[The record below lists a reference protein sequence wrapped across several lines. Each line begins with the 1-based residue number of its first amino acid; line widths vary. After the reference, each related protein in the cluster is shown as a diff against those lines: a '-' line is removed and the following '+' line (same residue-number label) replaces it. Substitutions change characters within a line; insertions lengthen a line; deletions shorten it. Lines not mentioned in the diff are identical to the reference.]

1 MAKKNTTPTAFDNV
15 LNDIY
20 GNEQNISEPVDIDR
34 QNTFTEPVVDKNEPV
49 DNPTEDNIADDTK
62 PSNAKD
68 DDSEIP
74 QDVLNRMNGEPN
86 DKPIQN
92 TTEPVTNNIENNE
105 QNNVTE
111 PSDADVHEAQ
121 QVGLLFDAIGESF
134 GWNMD
139 DVKEE
144 DRPLTVDDLTQYMR
158 EVVEQNS
165 MPHYADERIQQLDE
179 YVKNGGKFED
189 FYGKQQQSLS
199 YDNLDME
206 DEDNQKAVVSELL
219 KYSGYTD
226 EQIKNKISRYEDA
239 DMLEEESEDAL
250 DRLKTIKQHE
260 LEMAQQQQ
268 AAYLQQ
274 QEEQSKQFYTD
285 CMNQINSLSSIRGV
299 QIPKE
304 DRAKLADY
312 IFNVDQN
319 GVSKFQKDYNNQEN
333 FINNLLTTAYITM
346 KGDAFVST
354 AKRDGESSATEKL
367 RKMLRH
373 QAKNHTAYNVE
384 DKPKS
389 AVDLASMY
397 F

>member
-1 MAKKNTTPTAFDNV
+1 MAKKNTTPTAFDDL
-15 LNDIY
+15 LNSVY
-20 GNEQNISEPVDIDR
+20 GNEGNMPETVDM
-34 QNTFTEPVVDKNEPV
+34 DKQDSFVNAVEEEEKPA
-49 DNPTEDNIADDTK
+49 DNPAEDNGADDTN
-62 PSNAKD
+62 PSNAND

-74 QDVLNRMNGEPN
+74 QSVLDRM
-86 DKPIQN
+86 DKKSKD
-92 TTEPVTNNIENNE
+92 EPVQEPTDDTIDN
-105 QNNVTE
+105 TE
-111 PSDADVHEAQ
+111 DMSDPSDADVNEAQ

-139 DVKEE
+139 DIKEE
-144 DRPLTVDDLTQYMR
+144 DRPLTVDDLTHYMR
-158 EVVEQNS
+158 KVVQQNS
-165 MPHYADERIQQLDE
+165 VPQYADERIQQLDE

-189 FYGKQQQSLS
+189 FYGKQQQSIS
-199 YDNLDME
+199 YDNIDME

-219 KYSGYTD
+219 RYNGYTD
-226 EQIKNKISRYEDA
+226 DQIKNKISRYEDA
-239 DMLEEESEDAL
+239 DMLEEESADAL
-250 DRLKTIKQHE
+250 DMLKQIKQHE

-274 QEEQSKQFYTD
+274 QEEQSRQFYND
-285 CMNQINSLSSIRGV
+285 CMSQIKSLSSIRGV

-312 IFNVDQN
+312 IFNVDQD
-319 GVSKFQKDYNNQEN
+319 GISKFQRDYNNKDN
-333 FINNLLTTAYITM
+333 FINNLITTAYITM
-346 KGDAFVST
+346 KGDSFIST

-389 AVDLASMY
+389 VVDLASR
-397 F
+397 FF

>member
-1 MAKKNTTPTAFDNV
+1 MAKKNTTPTAFDNL
-15 LNDIY
+15 LNSVY
-20 GNEQNISEPVDIDR
+20 GNEGNMPETIDM
-34 QNTFTEPVVDKNEPV
+34 DKQDSFVNAVEEEEKPA
-49 DNPTEDNIADDTK
+49 DKSAEDNGADDTN
-62 PSNAKD
+62 PSNAND

-74 QDVLNRMNGEPN
+74 QSVLDRMDEKSKDEPIQEPN
-86 DKPIQN
+86 DATVDN
-92 TTEPVTNNIENNE
+92 TEDTSD
-105 QNNVTE
+105 

-139 DVKEE
+139 DIKEE
-144 DRPLTVDDLTQYMR
+144 DRPLTVDDLTHYMR
-158 EVVEQNS
+158 EVVQQNS
-165 MPHYADERIQQLDE
+165 VPQYADERIQQLDE

-189 FYGKQQQSLS
+189 FYGKQQQSIS
-199 YDNLDME
+199 YDNMDME
-206 DEDNQKAVVSELL
+206 DENNQKAVVSELL
-219 KYSGYTD
+219 RYNGYTD
-226 EQIKNKISRYEDA
+226 DQIKNKISRYEDA
-239 DMLEEESEDAL
+239 DMLEEESADAL
-250 DRLKTIKQHE
+250 DVLKQIKQHE

-274 QEEQSKQFYTD
+274 QEEQSKQFYND
-285 CMNQINSLSSIRGV
+285 CMNQIKSLTSIRGI

-304 DRAKLADY
+304 DRPKLADY
-312 IFNVDQN
+312 IFNVDQD
-319 GVSKFQKDYNNQEN
+319 GISKFQRDYNNKDN

-346 KGDAFVST
+346 KGDSFIST

-389 AVDLASMY
+389 VVDLASR
-397 F
+397 FF

>member
-1 MAKKNTTPTAFDNV
+1 MAKKNTTPTPFDDL
-15 LNDIY
+15 LNSVY
-20 GNEQNISEPVDIDR
+20 GNEGNMPETTNMDTQDSFIN
-34 QNTFTEPVVDKNEPV
+34 VVEDEDKPA
-49 DNPTEDNIADDTK
+49 DKPAEDNSADDTN
-62 PSNAKD
+62 PSNIND

-74 QDVLNRMNGEPN
+74 QDVLDRMDG
-86 DKPIQN
+86 KPKE
-92 TTEPVTNNIENNE
+92 EPVQEPANATVDNTEDV
-105 QNNVTE
+105 QE

-139 DVKEE
+139 DIKEE
-144 DRPLTVDDLTQYMR
+144 DRPLTVDDLTNYMR
-158 EVVEQNS
+158 EVVQQNS
-165 MPHYADERIQQLDE
+165 VPQYADERIQQLDE

-199 YDNLDME
+199 YDNMDME

-219 KYSGYTD
+219 RYSGYTD
-226 EQIKNKISRYEDA
+226 DQIKNKISRYEDA
-239 DMLEEESEDAL
+239 DMLEEESADAL
-250 DRLKTIKQHE
+250 DRLKQIKQHE

-274 QEEQSKQFYTD
+274 QEEQSKQFYND
-285 CMNQINSLSSIRGV
+285 CMNQIKSLSSIRGV

-319 GVSKFQKDYNNQEN
+319 GISKFQRDYNNKDN

-346 KGDAFVST
+346 KGDSFVST

-389 AVDLASMY
+389 VVDLASR
-397 F
+397 FF

>member
-1 MAKKNTTPTAFDNV
+1 MAKKNITPTPFDDLLNNV
-15 LNDIY
+15 Y
-20 GNEQNISEPVDIDR
+20 GNEGNMPETTNMDAQD
-34 QNTFTEPVVDKNEPV
+34 TFTDVVEDDDKPA
-49 DNPTEDNIADDTK
+49 DKPAEDNSADDTN
-62 PSNAKD
+62 PSNTND

-74 QDVLNRMNGEPN
+74 QDVLDRMDG
-86 DKPIQN
+86 KPKD
-92 TTEPVTNNIENNE
+92 EPVQEPANATVDNTEDA
-105 QNNVTE
+105 QE

-144 DRPLTVDDLTQYMR
+144 DRPLTVDDLTHYMR
-158 EVVEQNS
+158 EVVQQNS
-165 MPHYADERIQQLDE
+165 VPQYADERIQQLDE

-199 YDNLDME
+199 YDNMDME
-206 DEDNQKAVVSELL
+206 DEDSQKAVVSELL
-219 KYSGYTD
+219 RYSGYTD
-226 EQIKNKISRYEDA
+226 DQIKNKISRYEDA
-239 DMLEEESEDAL
+239 DMLEEESADAL
-250 DRLKTIKQHE
+250 DRLKQIKQHE

-274 QEEQSKQFYTD
+274 QEEQSKQFYND
-285 CMNQINSLSSIRGV
+285 CMNQIKSLSSIRGV

-319 GVSKFQKDYNNQEN
+319 GISKFQRDYNNQEN

-346 KGDAFVST
+346 KGDSFIST

-389 AVDLASMY
+389 VVDLASR
-397 F
+397 FF

>member
-1 MAKKNTTPTAFDNV
+1 MAKKNTTPTAFDNL
-15 LNDIY
+15 LNSVY
-20 GNEQNISEPVDIDR
+20 GNEGNMPETVDM
-34 QNTFTEPVVDKNEPV
+34 DKQDSFVNAVEEEEKPA
-49 DNPTEDNIADDTK
+49 DKPAEDNGADDTN
-62 PSNAKD
+62 PSNAND

-74 QDVLNRMNGEPN
+74 QSVLDRM
-86 DKPIQN
+86 DKKSKD
-92 TTEPVTNNIENNE
+92 EPVQEPTDDTIDN
-105 QNNVTE
+105 TE
-111 PSDADVHEAQ
+111 DTSDPSDADVNEAQ

-139 DVKEE
+139 DIKEE
-144 DRPLTVDDLTQYMR
+144 DRPLTVDDLTHYMR
-158 EVVEQNS
+158 KVVQQNS
-165 MPHYADERIQQLDE
+165 VPQYADERIQQLDE

-189 FYGKQQQSLS
+189 FYGKQQQSIS
-199 YDNLDME
+199 YDNIDME

-219 KYSGYTD
+219 RYNGYTD
-226 EQIKNKISRYEDA
+226 DQIKNKISRYEDA
-239 DMLEEESEDAL
+239 DMLEEESADAL
-250 DRLKTIKQHE
+250 DMLKQIKQHE

-274 QEEQSKQFYTD
+274 QEEQSRQFYND

-304 DRAKLADY
+304 DRPKLADY
-312 IFNVDQN
+312 IFNVDQD
-319 GVSKFQKDYNNQEN
+319 GISKFQRDYNNKDN
-333 FINNLLTTAYITM
+333 FINNLITTAYITM
-346 KGDAFVST
+346 KGDSFIST

-389 AVDLASMY
+389 VVDLASR
-397 F
+397 FF

>member
-1 MAKKNTTPTAFDNV
+1 MAKKNTTPTAFDDL
-15 LNDIY
+15 LNSVY
-20 GNEQNISEPVDIDR
+20 GNEGNMPETVDM
-34 QNTFTEPVVDKNEPV
+34 DKQDSFVNAVEEEEKPA
-49 DNPTEDNIADDTK
+49 DKPAEDNGADDTN
-62 PSNAKD
+62 PSNAND

-74 QDVLNRMNGEPN
+74 QSVLDRM
-86 DKPIQN
+86 DKKSKD
-92 TTEPVTNNIENNE
+92 EPVQEPIDDTIDN
-105 QNNVTE
+105 TE
-111 PSDADVHEAQ
+111 DTSDPSDADVNEAQ

-139 DVKEE
+139 DIKEE
-144 DRPLTVDDLTQYMR
+144 DRPLTVDDLTRYMR
-158 EVVEQNS
+158 EVVQQNS
-165 MPHYADERIQQLDE
+165 VPQYADERIQQLDE

-199 YDNLDME
+199 YDNIDME

-219 KYSGYTD
+219 RYNGYTD
-226 EQIKNKISRYEDA
+226 DQIKNKISRYEDA
-239 DMLEEESEDAL
+239 DMLEEESADAL
-250 DRLKTIKQHE
+250 DMLKQIKQHE

-274 QEEQSKQFYTD
+274 QEEQSRQFYND
-285 CMNQINSLSSIRGV
+285 CMNQIKSLSSIMGI

-304 DRAKLADY
+304 DGAKLADY
-312 IFNVDQN
+312 IFNVDQD
-319 GVSKFQKDYNNQEN
+319 GISKFQRDYNNKDN
-333 FINNLLTTAYITM
+333 FINNLITTAYITM
-346 KGDAFVST
+346 KGDSFIST

-389 AVDLASMY
+389 VVDLASR
-397 F
+397 FF

>member
-1 MAKKNTTPTAFDNV
+1 MAKKNTTPTAFDNL
-15 LNDIY
+15 LNSVY
-20 GNEQNISEPVDIDR
+20 GNEGNIPGTVDM
-34 QNTFTEPVVDKNEPV
+34 DKQDSFVNAVEEEEKPA
-49 DNPTEDNIADDTK
+49 DKPAEDNSADDTN
-62 PSNAKD
+62 PSNAND

-74 QDVLNRMNGEPN
+74 QSVLDRMDEKSE
-86 DKPIQN
+86 D
-92 TTEPVTNNIENNE
+92 EPVQEPTDNTVDNAEG
-105 QNNVTE
+105 TSD

-139 DVKEE
+139 DIKEE
-144 DRPLTVDDLTQYMR
+144 DRPLTVDDLTHYMR
-158 EVVEQNS
+158 EVVQQNS
-165 MPHYADERIQQLDE
+165 VPQYADDRIQQLDE

-199 YDNLDME
+199 YDNIDME
-206 DEDNQKAVVSELL
+206 DEDNQKAIVSELL
-219 KYSGYTD
+219 RYSGYTD
-226 EQIKNKISRYEDA
+226 DQIKNKISRYEDA
-239 DMLEEESEDAL
+239 DMLEEESADAL
-250 DRLKTIKQHE
+250 DRLKQIKQHE
-260 LEMAQQQQ
+260 LEVAQQQQ

-274 QEEQSKQFYTD
+274 QEEQSKQFYND
-285 CMNQINSLSSIRGV
+285 CMNQIKSLSSIRGV

-312 IFNVDQN
+312 IFNVDQD

-346 KGDAFVST
+346 KGDSFIST

-389 AVDLASMY
+389 VVDLASR
-397 F
+397 FF

>member
-1 MAKKNTTPTAFDNV
+1 MAKKNTTPTPFDDL
-15 LNDIY
+15 LNSVY
-20 GNEQNISEPVDIDR
+20 GNEDNMTKTTNMDAQD
-34 QNTFTEPVVDKNEPV
+34 TFTDVVEDDDKPA
-49 DNPTEDNIADDTK
+49 DKPAEDNSADDTN
-62 PSNAKD
+62 PSNTND

-74 QDVLNRMNGEPN
+74 QDVLDRMDGKPKDE
-86 DKPIQN
+86 PIQEPANATVDN
-92 TTEPVTNNIENNE
+92 TEDV
-105 QNNVTE
+105 QE

-144 DRPLTVDDLTQYMR
+144 DRPLTVDDLTHYMR
-158 EVVEQNS
+158 EVVQQNS
-165 MPHYADERIQQLDE
+165 VPQYADERIQQLDE
-179 YVKNGGKFED
+179 YVKNGGNFED

-199 YDNLDME
+199 YDNMDME
-206 DEDNQKAVVSELL
+206 DEDNQKAIVSELL
-219 KYSGYTD
+219 RYSGYTD
-226 EQIKNKISRYEDA
+226 DQIKNKISRYEDA
-239 DMLEEESEDAL
+239 DMLEEESADAL
-250 DRLKTIKQHE
+250 DRLKQIKQHE

-268 AAYLQQ
+268 AEYLQQ
-274 QEEQSKQFYTD
+274 QEEQSKQFYND
-285 CMNQINSLSSIRGV
+285 CMNQIKSLSSIRGV

-319 GVSKFQKDYNNQEN
+319 GISKFQRDYNNQEN

-346 KGDAFVST
+346 KGDSFIST

-389 AVDLASMY
+389 VVDLASR
-397 F
+397 FF

>member
-1 MAKKNTTPTAFDNV
+1 MAKKNTTPTPFDDL
-15 LNDIY
+15 LNSVY
-20 GNEQNISEPVDIDR
+20 GNEGNMSETTNMDTQDSFVD
-34 QNTFTEPVVDKNEPV
+34 VVEDEDKPA
-49 DNPTEDNIADDTK
+49 DKPAEDNSADDTN
-62 PSNAKD
+62 PSNIND

-74 QDVLNRMNGEPN
+74 QDVLDRMDG
-86 DKPIQN
+86 KPKE
-92 TTEPVTNNIENNE
+92 EPVQEPANATVDNTEDV
-105 QNNVTE
+105 QE

-139 DVKEE
+139 DIKEE
-144 DRPLTVDDLTQYMR
+144 DRPLTVDDLTNYMR
-158 EVVEQNS
+158 EVVQQNS
-165 MPHYADERIQQLDE
+165 VPQYADERIQQLDE

-199 YDNLDME
+199 YDNMDME

-219 KYSGYTD
+219 RYSGYTD
-226 EQIKNKISRYEDA
+226 DQIKNKISRYEDA
-239 DMLEEESEDAL
+239 DMLEEESADAL
-250 DRLKTIKQHE
+250 DRLKQIKQHE

-274 QEEQSKQFYTD
+274 QEEQSKQFYND
-285 CMNQINSLSSIRGV
+285 CMNQIKSLSSIRGV

-319 GVSKFQKDYNNQEN
+319 GISKFQRDYNNKDN

-346 KGDAFVST
+346 KGDSFVST

-389 AVDLASMY
+389 VVDLASR
-397 F
+397 FF

>member
-1 MAKKNTTPTAFDNV
+1 MAKKKTTPTPFDDL
-15 LNDIY
+15 LNSVY
-20 GNEQNISEPVDIDR
+20 GNEGNIPETTNMDAQDSFID
-34 QNTFTEPVVDKNEPV
+34 VVEDEDKPA
-49 DNPTEDNIADDTK
+49 DKPAEDNSADDAN
-62 PSNAKD
+62 PSNIND

-74 QDVLNRMNGEPN
+74 QDVLDRMDGKPKEEPVQEPAN
-86 DKPIQN
+86 ATVDTN
-92 TTEPVTNNIENNE
+92 TTEDTSD
-105 QNNVTE
+105 
-111 PSDADVHEAQ
+111 PSDEDVHEAQ

-139 DVKEE
+139 DIKEE
-144 DRPLTVDDLTQYMR
+144 DRPLTVDDLTNYMR
-158 EVVEQNS
+158 EVVQQNS
-165 MPHYADERIQQLDE
+165 VPQYADERIQQLDE

-199 YDNLDME
+199 YDNMDME

-219 KYSGYTD
+219 RYSGYTD
-226 EQIKNKISRYEDA
+226 DQIKNKISRYEDA
-239 DMLEEESEDAL
+239 DMLEEESADAL
-250 DRLKTIKQHE
+250 DRLKQIKQHE

-274 QEEQSKQFYTD
+274 QEEQSKQFYND
-285 CMNQINSLSSIRGV
+285 CMNQIKSLSSIRGV

-319 GVSKFQKDYNNQEN
+319 GISKFQRDYNNKDN

-346 KGDAFVST
+346 KGDSFVST

-389 AVDLASMY
+389 VVDLASR
-397 F
+397 FF

>member
-1 MAKKNTTPTAFDNV
+1 MAKKNTTPTAFDNL
-15 LNDIY
+15 LNSVY
-20 GNEQNISEPVDIDR
+20 GNEGNMPETVDM
-34 QNTFTEPVVDKNEPV
+34 DKQDSFVNAVEEEEKPA
-49 DNPTEDNIADDTK
+49 DKPAEDNGADDTN
-62 PSNAKD
+62 PSNAND

-74 QDVLNRMNGEPN
+74 QSVLDRM
-86 DKPIQN
+86 DKKSKDEPIQEPTDDTIDN
-92 TTEPVTNNIENNE
+92 TEDTSD
-105 QNNVTE
+105 

-139 DVKEE
+139 DIKEE
-144 DRPLTVDDLTQYMR
+144 DRPLTVDDLTHYMR
-158 EVVEQNS
+158 EVVQQNS
-165 MPHYADERIQQLDE
+165 VPQYADERIQQLDE

-199 YDNLDME
+199 YDNIDME

-219 KYSGYTD
+219 RYNGYTD
-226 EQIKNKISRYEDA
+226 DQIKNKISRYEDA
-239 DMLEEESEDAL
+239 DMLEEESADAL
-250 DRLKTIKQHE
+250 DMLKQIKQHE

-268 AAYLQQ
+268 AEYLKQ
-274 QEEQSKQFYTD
+274 QEEQSKQFYND
-285 CMNQINSLSSIRGV
+285 CMNQIKSLSSIRGI

-304 DRAKLADY
+304 DRPKLADY
-312 IFNVDQN
+312 IFNVDQD
-319 GVSKFQKDYNNQEN
+319 GISKFQRDYNNKDN
-333 FINNLLTTAYITM
+333 FINNLITTAYITM
-346 KGDAFVST
+346 KGDSFIST

-389 AVDLASMY
+389 VIDLASR
-397 F
+397 FF

>member
-1 MAKKNTTPTAFDNV
+1 MAKKNTTPTPFDNL
-15 LNDIY
+15 LNSVY
-20 GNEQNISEPVDIDR
+20 GNEGNMPETTNMDAQDSFVD
-34 QNTFTEPVVDKNEPV
+34 VVEDEDKPA
-49 DNPTEDNIADDTK
+49 DKPAEDNSADDTN
-62 PSNAKD
+62 PSNIND

-74 QDVLNRMNGEPN
+74 QDVLDRMDGKPKEKPVQEPAN
-86 DKPIQN
+86 ATVDTN
-92 TTEPVTNNIENNE
+92 ATEDTLN
-105 QNNVTE
+105 
-111 PSDADVHEAQ
+111 PSSEDVHEAQ

-139 DVKEE
+139 DIKEE
-144 DRPLTVDDLTQYMR
+144 DRPLTVDDLTHYMR
-158 EVVEQNS
+158 EVVQQNS
-165 MPHYADERIQQLDE
+165 VPQYADERIQQLDE

-189 FYGKQQQSLS
+189 FYGKQQQSIS
-199 YDNLDME
+199 YDNMDME

-219 KYSGYTD
+219 RYSGYTD
-226 EQIKNKISRYEDA
+226 DQIKNKISRYEDA
-239 DMLEEESEDAL
+239 DMLEEESADAL
-250 DRLKTIKQHE
+250 DRLKQIKQHE

-274 QEEQSKQFYTD
+274 QEEQSKQFYND
-285 CMNQINSLSSIRGV
+285 CMNQIKSLSSIRGV

-312 IFNVDQN
+312 IFNVDQD
-319 GVSKFQKDYNNQEN
+319 GVSKFQRDYNNKDN

-346 KGDAFVST
+346 KGDSFVST

-389 AVDLASMY
+389 VVDLASR
-397 F
+397 FF

>member
-1 MAKKNTTPTAFDNV
+1 MAKKNTTPTAFDNL
-15 LNDIY
+15 LNSVY
-20 GNEQNISEPVDIDR
+20 GNEGNMPETIDM
-34 QNTFTEPVVDKNEPV
+34 DKQDSFVNAVEEEEKPA
-49 DNPTEDNIADDTK
+49 DKPAEDNSADDTN
-62 PSNAKD
+62 PSNAND

-74 QDVLNRMNGEPN
+74 QDVLNRMDEKSK
-86 DKPIQN
+86 DKPIQEPNDATVDN
-92 TTEPVTNNIENNE
+92 TEDTSD
-105 QNNVTE
+105 

-139 DVKEE
+139 DIKEE
-144 DRPLTVDDLTQYMR
+144 DRPLTVDDLTHYMR
-158 EVVEQNS
+158 EVVQQNS
-165 MPHYADERIQQLDE
+165 VPQYADERIQQLDE

-199 YDNLDME
+199 YDNMDME
-206 DEDNQKAVVSELL
+206 DEDNQKAIVSELL
-219 KYSGYTD
+219 RYSGYTD
-226 EQIKNKISRYEDA
+226 DQIKNKISRYEDA
-239 DMLEEESEDAL
+239 DMLEEESADAL
-250 DRLKTIKQHE
+250 DRLKQIKQHE
-260 LEMAQQQQ
+260 LEVAQQQQ

-274 QEEQSKQFYTD
+274 QEEQSKQFYND
-285 CMNQINSLSSIRGV
+285 CMNQIKSLSSIRGV

-312 IFNVDQN
+312 IFNVDQD
-319 GVSKFQKDYNNQEN
+319 GVSKFQRDYNNQEN

-346 KGDAFVST
+346 KGDSFIST

-389 AVDLASMY
+389 VVDLASR
-397 F
+397 FF

>member
-1 MAKKNTTPTAFDNV
+1 MAKKNSTPSTFDNM

-20 GNEQNISEPVDIDR
+20 GNEGSIQEITDIDKQDTFTDVIEDNNKPVD
-34 QNTFTEPVVDKNEPV
+34 K
-49 DNPTEDNIADDTK
+49 PTEDNTADDTN
-62 PSNAKD
+62 PSAKD
-68 DDSEIP
+68 DDSDIP
-74 QDVLNRMNGEPN
+74 QDVLDRMNNNTKDE
-86 DKPIQN
+86 PIQDTVVDTPDNTNDDVN
-92 TTEPVTNNIENNE
+92 TTD
-105 QNNVTE
+105 

-139 DVKEE
+139 DIKEE
-144 DRPLTVDDLTQYMR
+144 DRPLTVDDLTHYMR

-165 MPHYADERIQQLDE
+165 VPHYADERIQQLDE
-179 YVKNGGKFED
+179 YVKNGGNFED
-189 FYGKQQQSLS
+189 FYGKQQQLLS
-199 YDNLDME
+199 YDDIDMD

-219 KYSGYTD
+219 RYNGYTD

-239 DMLEEESEDAL
+239 DMLEDESADAL

-260 LEMAQQQQ
+260 LEIAQQQQ
-268 AAYLQQ
+268 AAYLKQ

-285 CMNQINSLSSIRGV
+285 CMNQINSLSSIFGV

-304 DRAKLADY
+304 DRAKLTDY

-319 GVSKFQKDYNNQEN
+319 GVSKFQKDYNNQDR
-333 FINNLLTTAYITM
+333 FINNLLMTAYMTM
-346 KGDAFVST
+346 KGDQFVST

-384 DKPKS
+384 DKPRS

-397 F
+397 Y

>member
-1 MAKKNTTPTAFDNV
+1 MAKKNTTPTPFDDL
-15 LNDIY
+15 LNSVY
-20 GNEQNISEPVDIDR
+20 GNEGNMPETTNMDTQDSFIN
-34 QNTFTEPVVDKNEPV
+34 VVEDDNKPADKPA
-49 DNPTEDNIADDTK
+49 EDNSADDTN
-62 PSNAKD
+62 PSNTND

-74 QDVLNRMNGEPN
+74 QDVLDRMDGKPKEEPVQEPAN
-86 DKPIQN
+86 ATVDTN
-92 TTEPVTNNIENNE
+92 TTEDTSD
-105 QNNVTE
+105 

-139 DVKEE
+139 DIKEE
-144 DRPLTVDDLTQYMR
+144 DRPLTVDDLTNYMR
-158 EVVEQNS
+158 EVVQQNS
-165 MPHYADERIQQLDE
+165 VPQYADERIQQLDE

-189 FYGKQQQSLS
+189 FYGKQQQSIS
-199 YDNLDME
+199 YDNMDME

-219 KYSGYTD
+219 RYSGYTD
-226 EQIKNKISRYEDA
+226 DQIKNKISRYEDA
-239 DMLEEESEDAL
+239 DMLEEESADAL
-250 DRLKTIKQHE
+250 DRLKQIKQHE

-268 AAYLQQ
+268 AEYLQQ
-274 QEEQSKQFYTD
+274 QEEQSKQFYND
-285 CMNQINSLSSIRGV
+285 CMNQIKSLSSIRGV

-319 GVSKFQKDYNNQEN
+319 GISKFQRDYNNKDN

-346 KGDAFVST
+346 KGDSFVST

-389 AVDLASMY
+389 VVDLASR
-397 F
+397 FF

>member
-1 MAKKNTTPTAFDNV
+1 MAKKNTTPTSFDNL
-15 LNDIY
+15 LNSVY
-20 GNEQNISEPVDIDR
+20 GNEGNMPETTNMDTQDSFIDAV
-34 QNTFTEPVVDKNEPV
+34 EDEKKPADKPA
-49 DNPTEDNIADDTK
+49 EDNSADDTN
-62 PSNAKD
+62 PSNTND

-74 QDVLNRMNGEPN
+74 QDVLDRMDG
-86 DKPIQN
+86 KPKE
-92 TTEPVTNNIENNE
+92 EPVQETINTSVDDNA
-105 QNNVTE
+105 TE
-111 PSDADVHEAQ
+111 DTPDPSDADVHEAQ

-139 DVKEE
+139 DIKEE
-144 DRPLTVDDLTQYMR
+144 DRPLTVDDLTHYMR
-158 EVVEQNS
+158 EVVQQNS
-165 MPHYADERIQQLDE
+165 VPQYADERIQQLDE

-189 FYGKQQQSLS
+189 FYGRQQQSLS
-199 YDNLDME
+199 YDNMDME

-219 KYSGYTD
+219 RYSGYTD
-226 EQIKNKISRYEDA
+226 DQIKNKISRYEDA
-239 DMLEEESEDAL
+239 DMLEEESADAL
-250 DRLKTIKQHE
+250 DRLKQIKQHE

-274 QEEQSKQFYTD
+274 QEEQSKQFYND
-285 CMNQINSLSSIRGV
+285 CMNQIKSLSSIRGV

-312 IFNVDQN
+312 IFNVDQD
-319 GVSKFQKDYNNQEN
+319 GVSKFQRDYNNQDN

-346 KGDAFVST
+346 KGDSFVST

-389 AVDLASMY
+389 VVDLASR
-397 F
+397 FF

>member
-1 MAKKNTTPTAFDNV
+1 MAKKNTTPTPFDDL
-15 LNDIY
+15 LNSVY
-20 GNEQNISEPVDIDR
+20 GNEGNMPETTNMDTQDSFIN
-34 QNTFTEPVVDKNEPV
+34 VVEDEDKPA
-49 DNPTEDNIADDTK
+49 DKPAEDNSADDAN
-62 PSNAKD
+62 PSNIND

-74 QDVLNRMNGEPN
+74 QDVLDRMDG
-86 DKPIQN
+86 KPKE
-92 TTEPVTNNIENNE
+92 EPVQEPANATVDTNA
-105 QNNVTE
+105 TE
-111 PSDADVHEAQ
+111 DTSDPSDEDVHEAQ

-139 DVKEE
+139 DIKEE
-144 DRPLTVDDLTQYMR
+144 DRPLTVDDLTNYMR
-158 EVVEQNS
+158 EVVQQNS
-165 MPHYADERIQQLDE
+165 VPQYADERIQQLDE

-199 YDNLDME
+199 YDNMDME

-219 KYSGYTD
+219 RYSGYTD
-226 EQIKNKISRYEDA
+226 DQIKNKISRYEDA
-239 DMLEEESEDAL
+239 DMLEEESADAL
-250 DRLKTIKQHE
+250 DRLKQIKQHE

-274 QEEQSKQFYTD
+274 QEEQSKQFYND
-285 CMNQINSLSSIRGV
+285 CMNQIKSLSSIRGV

-319 GVSKFQKDYNNQEN
+319 GVSKFQRDYNNKDN

-346 KGDAFVST
+346 KGDSFVST

-389 AVDLASMY
+389 VVDLASR
-397 F
+397 FF

>member
-1 MAKKNTTPTAFDNV
+1 MAKKNTTPTAFDNL
-15 LNDIY
+15 LNSVY
-20 GNEQNISEPVDIDR
+20 GNEGNIPETIDM
-34 QNTFTEPVVDKNEPV
+34 DKQDSFVNAVEEEEKPA
-49 DNPTEDNIADDTK
+49 DKPAEDNSADDTN
-62 PSNAKD
+62 PSNAND

-74 QDVLNRMNGEPN
+74 QDVLDRMDEKSKDEPVQEPN
-86 DKPIQN
+86 DATVDN
-92 TTEPVTNNIENNE
+92 TEDTSD
-105 QNNVTE
+105 

-144 DRPLTVDDLTQYMR
+144 DRPLTVDDLTHYMR
-158 EVVEQNS
+158 EVVQQNS
-165 MPHYADERIQQLDE
+165 VPKYADERIQQLDE

-199 YDNLDME
+199 YDNMDME
-206 DEDNQKAVVSELL
+206 DEDNQKAIVSELL
-219 KYSGYTD
+219 RYSGYTD
-226 EQIKNKISRYEDA
+226 DQIKNKISRYEDA
-239 DMLEEESEDAL
+239 DMLEEESADAL
-250 DRLKTIKQHE
+250 DRLKQIKQHE
-260 LEMAQQQQ
+260 LEVAQQQQ

-274 QEEQSKQFYTD
+274 QEEQSKQFYND
-285 CMNQINSLSSIRGV
+285 CMDQIKSLSSIRGV

-312 IFNVDQN
+312 IFNVDQD
-319 GVSKFQKDYNNQEN
+319 GVSKFQRDYNNQEN

-346 KGDAFVST
+346 KGDSFIST

-389 AVDLASMY
+389 VVDLASR
-397 F
+397 FF

>member
-1 MAKKNTTPTAFDNV
+1 MAKKNTTPTPFDDL
-15 LNDIY
+15 LNSVY
-20 GNEQNISEPVDIDR
+20 GNEGNMPETTNMDAQDS
-34 QNTFTEPVVDKNEPV
+34 FTNVVEDDDKPA
-49 DNPTEDNIADDTK
+49 DKPAEDNSADDTN
-62 PSNAKD
+62 PSNTND

-74 QDVLNRMNGEPN
+74 QDVLDRMDGKPKNE
-86 DKPIQN
+86 PIQEPANATVDN
-92 TTEPVTNNIENNE
+92 TEDV
-105 QNNVTE
+105 QE

-144 DRPLTVDDLTQYMR
+144 DRPLTVDDLTHYMR
-158 EVVEQNS
+158 EVVQQNS
-165 MPHYADERIQQLDE
+165 VPQYADERIQQLDE

-199 YDNLDME
+199 YDDMDME

-219 KYSGYTD
+219 RYSGYTD
-226 EQIKNKISRYEDA
+226 DQIKNKISRYEDA
-239 DMLEEESEDAL
+239 DMLEEESADAL
-250 DRLKTIKQHE
+250 DRLKQIKQHE

-268 AAYLQQ
+268 AEYLQQ
-274 QEEQSKQFYTD
+274 QEEQSKQFYND
-285 CMNQINSLSSIRGV
+285 CMNQIKSLSSIRGV

-319 GVSKFQKDYNNQEN
+319 GISKFQRDYNNQEN

-346 KGDAFVST
+346 KGDSFIST

-389 AVDLASMY
+389 VVDLASR
-397 F
+397 FF

>member
-1 MAKKNTTPTAFDNV
+1 MAKKNTTPTAFDNL
-15 LNDIY
+15 LNSVY
-20 GNEQNISEPVDIDR
+20 GNEGNMPETVDM
-34 QNTFTEPVVDKNEPV
+34 DKQDSFVNAVEEEEKPA
-49 DNPTEDNIADDTK
+49 DKPAEDNGADDTN
-62 PSNAKD
+62 PSNAND

-74 QDVLNRMNGEPN
+74 QSVLDRM
-86 DKPIQN
+86 DKKSKD
-92 TTEPVTNNIENNE
+92 EPVQEPTDDTIDN
-105 QNNVTE
+105 TE
-111 PSDADVHEAQ
+111 DTLDPSDADVHEAQ

-139 DVKEE
+139 DIKEE
-144 DRPLTVDDLTQYMR
+144 DRPLTVDDLTNYMR
-158 EVVEQNS
+158 KVVQQNS
-165 MPHYADERIQQLDE
+165 VPQYADERIQQLDE

-199 YDNLDME
+199 YDNIDME

-219 KYSGYTD
+219 RYNGYTD
-226 EQIKNKISRYEDA
+226 DQIKNKISRYEDA
-239 DMLEEESEDAL
+239 DMLEEESADAL
-250 DRLKTIKQHE
+250 DMLKQIKQHE

-274 QEEQSKQFYTD
+274 QEEQSRQFYND

-304 DRAKLADY
+304 DRPKLADY
-312 IFNVDQN
+312 IFNVDQD
-319 GVSKFQKDYNNQEN
+319 GISKFQRDYNNKDN
-333 FINNLLTTAYITM
+333 FINNLITTAYITM
-346 KGDAFVST
+346 KGDSFIST

-389 AVDLASMY
+389 VVDLASR
-397 F
+397 FF

>member
-1 MAKKNTTPTAFDNV
+1 MAKKNTTPTPFDDL
-15 LNDIY
+15 LNSVY
-20 GNEQNISEPVDIDR
+20 GNEGNMPETTNMDAQDSFID
-34 QNTFTEPVVDKNEPV
+34 VVEDEDKPA
-49 DNPTEDNIADDTK
+49 DKPAEDNSADDAN
-62 PSNAKD
+62 PSNIND

-74 QDVLNRMNGEPN
+74 QDVLDRMDG
-86 DKPIQN
+86 KPKE
-92 TTEPVTNNIENNE
+92 EPVQEPANDTVDTNA
-105 QNNVTE
+105 TE
-111 PSDADVHEAQ
+111 DTSDPSDEDVHEAQ

-139 DVKEE
+139 DIKEE
-144 DRPLTVDDLTQYMR
+144 DRPLTVDDLTNYMR
-158 EVVEQNS
+158 EVVQQNS
-165 MPHYADERIQQLDE
+165 VPQYADERIQQLDE

-199 YDNLDME
+199 YDNMDME
-206 DEDNQKAVVSELL
+206 DEDNQKAVISELL
-219 KYSGYTD
+219 RYSGYTD
-226 EQIKNKISRYEDA
+226 DQIKNKISRYEDA
-239 DMLEEESEDAL
+239 DMLEEESADAL
-250 DRLKTIKQHE
+250 DRLKQIKQHE

-274 QEEQSKQFYTD
+274 QEEQSKQFYND
-285 CMNQINSLSSIRGV
+285 CMNQIKSLSSIRGV

-319 GVSKFQKDYNNQEN
+319 GVSKFQRDYNNKDN

-346 KGDAFVST
+346 KGDSFIST

-389 AVDLASMY
+389 VVDLASR
-397 F
+397 FF

>member
-1 MAKKNTTPTAFDNV
+1 MAKKNSTPSTFDNM

-20 GNEQNISEPVDIDR
+20 GNEGSIQEITDIDKQDTFADVIEDNNKPVD
-34 QNTFTEPVVDKNEPV
+34 K
-49 DNPTEDNIADDTK
+49 PTEDNTADDTN
-62 PSNAKD
+62 PSAKD
-68 DDSEIP
+68 DDSDIP
-74 QDVLNRMNGEPN
+74 QDVLDRMNNNTKDE
-86 DKPIQN
+86 PIQDTVVDTPDNTNNDVN
-92 TTEPVTNNIENNE
+92 TTD
-105 QNNVTE
+105 
-111 PSDADVHEAQ
+111 PSDDDVHEAQ

-139 DVKEE
+139 DIKEE
-144 DRPLTVDDLTQYMR
+144 DRPLTVDDLTHYMR

-165 MPHYADERIQQLDE
+165 VPHYADERIQQLDE
-179 YVKNGGKFED
+179 YVKNGGNFED
-189 FYGKQQQSLS
+189 FYGKQQQLLS
-199 YDNLDME
+199 YDDIDMD

-219 KYSGYTD
+219 RYSGYTD

-239 DMLEEESEDAL
+239 DMLEDESADAL

-260 LEMAQQQQ
+260 LEITQQQQ
-268 AAYLQQ
+268 AAYLKQ

-285 CMNQINSLSSIRGV
+285 CMNQINSLSSILGV

-304 DRAKLADY
+304 DRSKLADY

-319 GVSKFQKDYNNQEN
+319 GVSKFQKDYNNQDK
-333 FINNLLTTAYITM
+333 FINNLLMTAYITM
-346 KGDAFVST
+346 KGDQFVST

-384 DKPKS
+384 DKPRS

-397 F
+397 Y

>member
-1 MAKKNTTPTAFDNV
+1 MAKKNTTPTPFDDL
-15 LNDIY
+15 LNSVY
-20 GNEQNISEPVDIDR
+20 GNEGNIPETTNMDTQDSFID
-34 QNTFTEPVVDKNEPV
+34 VVEDEDKPA
-49 DNPTEDNIADDTK
+49 DKPAEDNSADDTN
-62 PSNAKD
+62 PSNIND

-74 QDVLNRMNGEPN
+74 QDVLDRMDG
-86 DKPIQN
+86 KPKE
-92 TTEPVTNNIENNE
+92 EPVQEPANATVDTNA
-105 QNNVTE
+105 TE
-111 PSDADVHEAQ
+111 DTSDPSDEDVHEAQ

-139 DVKEE
+139 DIKEE
-144 DRPLTVDDLTQYMR
+144 DRPLTVDDLTNYMR
-158 EVVEQNS
+158 EVVQQNS
-165 MPHYADERIQQLDE
+165 VPQYADERIQQLDE

-199 YDNLDME
+199 YDDMEME

-219 KYSGYTD
+219 RYSGYTD
-226 EQIKNKISRYEDA
+226 DQIKNKISRYEDA
-239 DMLEEESEDAL
+239 DMLEEESADAL
-250 DRLKTIKQHE
+250 DRLKQIKQHE

-274 QEEQSKQFYTD
+274 QEQQSKQFYND
-285 CMNQINSLSSIRGV
+285 CMNQIKSLSSIRGV

-319 GVSKFQKDYNNQEN
+319 GISKFQRDYNNKDN

-346 KGDAFVST
+346 KGDSFIST

-389 AVDLASMY
+389 VVDLASR
-397 F
+397 FF

>member
-1 MAKKNTTPTAFDNV
+1 MAKKNTTPTAFDNL
-15 LNDIY
+15 LNSVY
-20 GNEQNISEPVDIDR
+20 GNEGNMPETIDM
-34 QNTFTEPVVDKNEPV
+34 DKQDSFVNAVEEEEKPA
-49 DNPTEDNIADDTK
+49 DKPAEDNSADDTN
-62 PSNAKD
+62 PSNVND

-74 QDVLNRMNGEPN
+74 QSVLDRMDEKSK
-86 DKPIQN
+86 D
-92 TTEPVTNNIENNE
+92 EPVQEPTDNTVDNAEG
-105 QNNVTE
+105 TSD

-139 DVKEE
+139 DIKEE
-144 DRPLTVDDLTQYMR
+144 DRPLTVDDLTHYMR
-158 EVVEQNS
+158 EVVQQNS
-165 MPHYADERIQQLDE
+165 VPQYADERIQQLDE

-199 YDNLDME
+199 YDNMDME

-219 KYSGYTD
+219 RYSGYTD
-226 EQIKNKISRYEDA
+226 DQIKNKISRYEDA
-239 DMLEEESEDAL
+239 DMLEEESADAL
-250 DRLKTIKQHE
+250 DRLKQIKQHE
-260 LEMAQQQQ
+260 LEVAQQQQ

-274 QEEQSKQFYTD
+274 QEEQSKQFYND
-285 CMNQINSLSSIRGV
+285 CMNQIKSLSSIRGV

-312 IFNVDQN
+312 IFNVDQD

-346 KGDAFVST
+346 KGDSFIST

-389 AVDLASMY
+389 VVDLASR
-397 F
+397 FF

>member
-1 MAKKNTTPTAFDNV
+1 MAKKNTTPTPFDDL
-15 LNDIY
+15 LNSVY
-20 GNEQNISEPVDIDR
+20 GNEGNMSETTNMDAQDSFVD
-34 QNTFTEPVVDKNEPV
+34 VVEDEDKPA
-49 DNPTEDNIADDTK
+49 DKPAEDNSADDTN
-62 PSNAKD
+62 PSNIND

-74 QDVLNRMNGEPN
+74 QDVLDRMDG
-86 DKPIQN
+86 KPKD
-92 TTEPVTNNIENNE
+92 EPVQEPANATVDNTEDV
-105 QNNVTE
+105 QE

-139 DVKEE
+139 DIKEE
-144 DRPLTVDDLTQYMR
+144 DRPLTVDDLTNYMR
-158 EVVEQNS
+158 EVVQQNS
-165 MPHYADERIQQLDE
+165 VPQYADERIQQLDE

-199 YDNLDME
+199 YDNMDME

-219 KYSGYTD
+219 RYSGYTD
-226 EQIKNKISRYEDA
+226 DQIKNKISRYEDA
-239 DMLEEESEDAL
+239 DMLEEESADAL
-250 DRLKTIKQHE
+250 DRLKQIKQHE

-274 QEEQSKQFYTD
+274 QEEQSKQFYND
-285 CMNQINSLSSIRGV
+285 CMNQIKSLSSIRGV

-319 GVSKFQKDYNNQEN
+319 GISKFQRDYNNKDN

-346 KGDAFVST
+346 KGDSFVST

-373 QAKNHTAYNVE
+373 QANNHTAYNVE

-389 AVDLASMY
+389 VVDLASR
-397 F
+397 FF

>member
-1 MAKKNTTPTAFDNV
+1 MAKKNTTPTPFNDL
-15 LNDIY
+15 LNSVY
-20 GNEQNISEPVDIDR
+20 GNEDNIPETTNMDTQDSFI
-34 QNTFTEPVVDKNEPV
+34 NVVEDEDKPA
-49 DNPTEDNIADDTK
+49 DKPAEDNSADDAN
-62 PSNAKD
+62 PSNIND

-74 QDVLNRMNGEPN
+74 QDVLDRMDG
-86 DKPIQN
+86 KPKE
-92 TTEPVTNNIENNE
+92 EPVQEPANATVDTNA
-105 QNNVTE
+105 TE
-111 PSDADVHEAQ
+111 DTSDPSDEDVHEAQ

-139 DVKEE
+139 DIKEE
-144 DRPLTVDDLTQYMR
+144 DRPLTVDDLTNYMR
-158 EVVEQNS
+158 EVVQQNS
-165 MPHYADERIQQLDE
+165 VPQYADERIQQLDE

-199 YDNLDME
+199 YDNMDME

-219 KYSGYTD
+219 RYSGYTD
-226 EQIKNKISRYEDA
+226 DQIKNKISRYEDA
-239 DMLEEESEDAL
+239 DMLEEESADAL
-250 DRLKTIKQHE
+250 DRLKQIKQHE

-274 QEEQSKQFYTD
+274 QEEQSKQFYND
-285 CMNQINSLSSIRGV
+285 CMNQIKSLSSIRGV

-319 GVSKFQKDYNNQEN
+319 GVSKFQRDYNNKDN

-346 KGDAFVST
+346 KGDSFVST

-389 AVDLASMY
+389 VVDLASR
-397 F
+397 FF

>member
-1 MAKKNTTPTAFDNV
+1 MAKKNTTPTSFDDL
-15 LNDIY
+15 LNSVY
-20 GNEQNISEPVDIDR
+20 GNEGNMPETTNMDTQDSFVD
-34 QNTFTEPVVDKNEPV
+34 VVEDEDKPA
-49 DNPTEDNIADDTK
+49 DKPAEDNSADDTN
-62 PSNAKD
+62 PSNIND

-74 QDVLNRMNGEPN
+74 QDVLDRMDG
-86 DKPIQN
+86 KPKE
-92 TTEPVTNNIENNE
+92 EPVQEPANATVDTNA
-105 QNNVTE
+105 TE
-111 PSDADVHEAQ
+111 DTSNPSDEDVHEAQ

-139 DVKEE
+139 DIKEE
-144 DRPLTVDDLTQYMR
+144 DRPLTVDDLTHYMR
-158 EVVEQNS
+158 EVVQQNS
-165 MPHYADERIQQLDE
+165 VPQYADERIQQLDE

-199 YDNLDME
+199 YDNMDME

-219 KYSGYTD
+219 RYSGYTD
-226 EQIKNKISRYEDA
+226 DQIKNKISRYEDA
-239 DMLEEESEDAL
+239 DMLEEESADAL
-250 DRLKTIKQHE
+250 DRLKQIKQHE

-274 QEEQSKQFYTD
+274 QEEQSKQFYND
-285 CMNQINSLSSIRGV
+285 CMNQIKSLSSIRGV

-312 IFNVDQN
+312 IFNVDQD
-319 GVSKFQKDYNNQEN
+319 GVSKFQRDYNNKDN

-346 KGDAFVST
+346 KGDSFVST

-389 AVDLASMY
+389 VVDLASR
-397 F
+397 FF

>member
-1 MAKKNTTPTAFDNV
+1 MAKKKTTPTPFDDL
-15 LNDIY
+15 LNSVY
-20 GNEQNISEPVDIDR
+20 GNEGNMPETTNMDTQDSFIN
-34 QNTFTEPVVDKNEPV
+34 VVEDEDKPA
-49 DNPTEDNIADDTK
+49 DKPAEDNSADDTN
-62 PSNAKD
+62 PSNIND

-74 QDVLNRMNGEPN
+74 QDVLDRMDGKPKEE
-86 DKPIQN
+86 PIQEPAN
-92 TTEPVTNNIENNE
+92 ATVDTNATEDASD
-105 QNNVTE
+105 
-111 PSDADVHEAQ
+111 PSDEDVHEAQ

-139 DVKEE
+139 DIKEE
-144 DRPLTVDDLTQYMR
+144 DRPLTVDDLTNYMR
-158 EVVEQNS
+158 EVVQQNS
-165 MPHYADERIQQLDE
+165 VPQYADERIQQLDE

-199 YDNLDME
+199 YDNMDME

-219 KYSGYTD
+219 RYSGYTD
-226 EQIKNKISRYEDA
+226 DQIKNKISRYEDA
-239 DMLEEESEDAL
+239 DMLEEESADAL
-250 DRLKTIKQHE
+250 DRLKQIKQHE

-274 QEEQSKQFYTD
+274 QEEQSKQFYND
-285 CMNQINSLSSIRGV
+285 CMNQIKSLSSIRGV

-319 GVSKFQKDYNNQEN
+319 GVSKFQRDYNNKDN

-346 KGDAFVST
+346 KGDSFVST

-389 AVDLASMY
+389 VVDLASR
-397 F
+397 FF